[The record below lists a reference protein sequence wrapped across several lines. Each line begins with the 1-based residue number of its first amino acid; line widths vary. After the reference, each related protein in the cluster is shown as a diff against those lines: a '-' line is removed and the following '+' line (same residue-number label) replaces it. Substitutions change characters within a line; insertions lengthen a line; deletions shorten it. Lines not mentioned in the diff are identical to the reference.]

1 MTGRTE
7 SLPREVVQEFRISSG
22 DQLLVDFVRIPRL
35 ETLIGCLK
43 GRMSAEEFSKLS
55 NEGEDLGRRSGRQLR
70 GELFVGG

>member
-43 GRMSAEEFSKLS
+43 ERMSAEEFSKLS
-55 NEGEDLGRRSGRQLR
+55 NEGEDLGGRSGRQLR